1 MTDQNPIFT
10 SIASNVSQLA
20 LLHSVKKI
28 GQAKL
33 FKAKQIKENMTNNL
47 DLERNMEQDPFSR
60 AQTLSRQVDFNDDD
74 DDTSLLNQ
82 PEKYNA
88 KTAEP
93 AEPEPDIATEGDI
106 VDAGDAGD
114 VGEGVGE
121 GLETAGADV
130 EAEGGGDPITDVV
143 GGLLLLGGAIATGV
157 EGSNDKQA
165 QPPKPPS
172 IEEQQATQAE
182 EI

>member
-1 MTDQNPIFT
+1 MSNQNPILT
-10 SIASNVSQLA
+10 NIATNVSQLA

-28 GQAKL
+28 GQSKL
-33 FKAKQIKENMTNNL
+33 FKAKQVKQNQTNNL
-47 DLERNMEQDPFSR
+47 DLERNMNEDPFSR
-60 AQTLSRQVDFNDDD
+60 PQTLSRQIINEPDD

-93 AEPEPDIATEGDI
+93 AEPEPDVSTEGDI
-106 VDAGDAGD
+106 IADTSAD
-114 VGEGVGE
+114 VGEDVGKSLA
-121 GLETAGADV
+121 GAGADV
-130 EAEGGGDPITDVV
+130 EAESGGADPITDVI
-143 GGLLLLGGAIATGV
+143 GGLLLLGGAIASGV
-157 EGSNDKQA
+157 EDKPKA
-165 QPPKPPS
+165 VSQPIEPK

>member
-1 MTDQNPIFT
+1 MTDQNPIFS

-74 DDTSLLNQ
+74 DTSLLNQ

-106 VDAGDAGD
+106 VADTSAD
-114 VGEGVGE
+114 VGEDVGKS
-121 GLETAGADV
+121 LATAGGDV

-143 GGLLLLGGAIATGV
+143 GGLLLLGGAIATGF
-157 EGSNDKQA
+157 EGSNDKKA

-172 IEEQQATQAE
+172 IEEQQATSAE